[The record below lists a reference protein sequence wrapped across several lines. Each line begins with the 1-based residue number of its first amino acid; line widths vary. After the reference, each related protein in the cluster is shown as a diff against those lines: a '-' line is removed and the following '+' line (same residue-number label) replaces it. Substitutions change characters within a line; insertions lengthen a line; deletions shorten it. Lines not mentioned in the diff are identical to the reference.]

1 MTLDDM
7 PLFAMLKSKLNYL
20 SSRQQLI
27 AQNVANADTPGY
39 APQDMK
45 PFTVSQPGAVGGALS
60 GSGLAPVS
68 MAVTSSMHLSATGSG
83 MSAGA
88 ASPAVTTPDSQ
99 ATLNGN
105 SVVLEEEMEKMS
117 EARTDYDAA
126 IGLYEKSMSLIQMA
140 AKRPGQ

>member
-20 SSRQQLI
+20 SNRQQLI

-45 PFTVSQPGAVGGALS
+45 PFTVSQPGVAGGALS
-60 GSGLAPVS
+60 GSGLAPVT

-83 MSAGA
+83 MSSGA
-88 ASPAVTTPDSQ
+88 ASQAVTSPDSE

-117 EARTDYDAA
+117 EARTDFDAA
-126 IGLYEKSMSLIQMA
+126 IGLYQKSMSLIQMA